1 MALHLKK
8 SMVWNSAIN
17 SGLCVAAAIG
27 IARMTEV
34 PDRLLWL
41 AALAAGVAL
50 VTFLRSA
57 ARIRRSTLAP
67 LLQLASYVRIERDSP
82 LARKQVDWSVIDDY
96 AAQLEARGFRP
107 LGDFTAYPMP
117 ESLIGVAAMFSDAEG
132 SIMIEIQ
139 QLKLLPVAGRE
150 RMRDGIY
157 FSIMSLVGGNIR
169 VITCNHKAQAATYL
183 VRGEHDV
190 MTAEPAKGLLELLA
204 LHRDSL
210 ARLQQQTGKAPAEGL
225 TVERYVLSIREAQ
238 AQAQRRVNAMSGYAI
253 AGVVDQFE
261 AAGGSRWAPTM
272 ADLQALP
279 QRALQ
284 ELDRAFGASG
294 QPPVFHE
301 SLVQHAR

>member
-238 AQAQRRVNAMSGYAI
+238 AQAERRVNAMSGYAI

-261 AAGGSRWAPTM
+261 AAGGSRWAPNM
-272 ADLQALP
+272 SDLQALP